1 MKLEP
6 SLETL
11 QARIELRV
19 LFGPQAGSRLQV
31 APGNYD
37 LGEGDECEVI
47 LSGPKML
54 GRHAQL
60 SFDGEQLTIS
70 PLDGKVCDAQG
81 NEIKE
86 SFPLGLGMPVE
97 MGGIWISVDDVDAE
111 WPDPTDVVS
120 IMAPAAAAPAT
131 STSAEDSST
140 EKNDSADE
148 KPRRRAKAALITSI
162 TALTVMGI
170 AGITLAAWLVNHPN
184 QPTTTLDAT
193 PKAALPDPPNLHKVR
208 QILGTTAAGSSV
220 EVIVTRDR
228 RLLIK
233 GFVPDQASK
242 TALTTVLETL
252 TPPPQ
257 IDLQV
262 DADLS
267 AAAATLLAER
277 IDPASA
283 KLKVE
288 SVSGGVLT
296 IEGAVL
302 TQRARDAV
310 MDLLQ
315 TSLPGLKRVNASI
328 VMAEDLPQ
336 LLQDQLAASGLL
348 KKIQIIDKQPEFILR
363 GTLTDDDMRRWE
375 NLIVNFTDR
384 YGKLLPIKA
393 VFKLTTR
400 KPPVNVQA
408 IVGGTTPFV
417 ITENGDRITRGGDVN
432 GNTLMIVKDTEIIFE
447 GSERFRISR

>member
-81 NEIKE
+81 NEISE

-120 IMAPAAAAPAT
+120 IMPPAAAAPAT

-348 KKIQIIDKQPEFILR
+348 KKIQIIDRQPEFLLR
-363 GTLTDDDMRRWE
+363 GALTDDDMRRWE

-384 YGKLLPIKA
+384 YGKLLPVKA
-393 VFKLTTR
+393 VFKLATR

>member
-81 NEIKE
+81 NVISE

-120 IMAPAAAAPAT
+120 IMPPAAAAPAT

-363 GTLTDDDMRRWE
+363 GALTDDDMRRWE

-384 YGKLLPIKA
+384 YGKLLPVKA
-393 VFKLTTR
+393 VFKLATR

>member
-19 LFGPQAGSRLQV
+19 LFGPQAGSRLHV
-31 APGNYD
+31 TPGNYD

-47 LSGPKML
+47 LSGPKMEA
-54 GRHAQL
+54 RHAQL
-60 SFDGEQLTIS
+60 SFDGEQLTIT

-81 NEIKE
+81 NEITE

-120 IMAPAAAAPAT
+120 IMPPPAAAPT
-131 STSAEDSST
+131 VSANADGGGAVI
-140 EKNDSADE
+140 NNSADE
-148 KPRRRAKAALITSI
+148 TPRRRAKVALITSI

-170 AGITLAAWLVNHPN
+170 AGITLATWLVNHPN
-184 QPTTTLDAT
+184 EQAKTLAVS
-193 PKAALPDPPNLHKVR
+193 PKTALPDPPNLHKVR

-257 IDLQV
+257 IELLV

-277 IDPASA
+277 IDPSSA

-348 KKIQIIDKQPEFILR
+348 KKIQIIDRQPEFILR
-363 GTLTDDDMRRWE
+363 GALTDDDMRRWE
-375 NLIVNFTDR
+375 NLIVNFTER
-384 YGKLLPIKA
+384 YGKLLPVKA
-393 VFKLTTR
+393 VFKLATR

>member
-81 NEIKE
+81 NEITE

-120 IMAPAAAAPAT
+120 IMPPAAAAPAT

-348 KKIQIIDKQPEFILR
+348 KKIQIIDRQPEFLLR
-363 GTLTDDDMRRWE
+363 GALTDDDMRRWE

-384 YGKLLPIKA
+384 YGKLLPVKA
-393 VFKLTTR
+393 VFKLATR

>member
-81 NEIKE
+81 NEITE

-120 IMAPAAAAPAT
+120 IMPPAAAAPPT

-363 GTLTDDDMRRWE
+363 GTLNDDDMRRWE

>member
-81 NEIKE
+81 NEISE

-120 IMAPAAAAPAT
+120 IMPPAAAAPAT

-262 DADLS
+262 DTDLS

-277 IDPASA
+277 IDPSSA

-348 KKIQIIDKQPEFILR
+348 KKIQIIDKQPEFLLR
-363 GTLTDDDMRRWE
+363 GALTDDDMRRWE

-384 YGKLLPIKA
+384 YGKLLPVKA
-393 VFKLTTR
+393 VFKLATR

>member
-81 NEIKE
+81 NEITE

-120 IMAPAAAAPAT
+120 IMPPAAAAPAT

-262 DADLS
+262 DTDLS

-277 IDPASA
+277 IDPSSA

-384 YGKLLPIKA
+384 YGKLLPVKA
-393 VFKLTTR
+393 VFKLATR

>member
-81 NEIKE
+81 NEISE

-120 IMAPAAAAPAT
+120 IMPPAAAASAT

-140 EKNDSADE
+140 EKNDSTDE

-348 KKIQIIDKQPEFILR
+348 KKIQIIDKQPEFLLR
-363 GTLTDDDMRRWE
+363 GALTDDDMRRWE

>member
-31 APGNYD
+31 APRNYD

-81 NEIKE
+81 NEITE

-120 IMAPAAAAPAT
+120 IMPPAAAAPAT

-262 DADLS
+262 DTDLS

-277 IDPASA
+277 IDPSSA

-363 GTLTDDDMRRWE
+363 GALTDDDMRRWE

-384 YGKLLPIKA
+384 YGKLLPVKA
-393 VFKLTTR
+393 VFKLATR

>member
-31 APGNYD
+31 TPGNYE

-54 GRHAQL
+54 GRHAKL
-60 SFDGEQLTIS
+60 SFDGEQLTIT

-81 NEIKE
+81 NEVTE

-120 IMAPAAAAPAT
+120 IMPPTAAPAAAT
-131 STSAEDSST
+131 TIAEDSSGI
-140 EKNDSADE
+140 KSDSAD
-148 KPRRRAKAALITSI
+148 KTPRRRAKAALITSI

-170 AGITLAAWLVNHPN
+170 AGITLAAWLVNHPSE
-184 QPTTTLDAT
+184 QAKTLDVA
-193 PKAALPDPPNLHKVR
+193 PKVALPDPPNLHKVR

-220 EVIVTRDR
+220 EVIITRDR

-257 IDLQV
+257 IELQV

-277 IDPASA
+277 IDPTSA

-310 MDLLQ
+310 MDMLQ
-315 TSLPGLKRVNASI
+315 TTLPGLKRVNASI

-348 KKIQIIDKQPEFILR
+348 KKIQIIDRQPEFILR
-363 GTLTDDDMRRWE
+363 GALTDDDMRRWE

-384 YGKLLPIKA
+384 YGKLLPVKA
-393 VFKLTTR
+393 VFKLATR

>member
-19 LFGPQAGSRLQV
+19 LFGPQAGSRLHV
-31 APGNYD
+31 TPGNYE

-60 SFDGEQLTIS
+60 SFDGEQLTIT
-70 PLDGKVCDAQG
+70 PRDGKVCDAQG
-81 NEIKE
+81 NEITE

-97 MGGIWISVDDVDAE
+97 MGGIWILVDDVDAE

-120 IMAPAAAAPAT
+120 IMPPPAAPAAA
-131 STSAEDSST
+131 SNST
-140 EKNDSADE
+140 ENSSSAQNNSANE

-184 QPTTTLDAT
+184 QPTKTLDAT
-193 PKAALPDPPNLHKVR
+193 PKATLPDPPNLHKVR

-242 TALTTVLETL
+242 VALTTVLETL

-296 IEGAVL
+296 IEGSVL

-315 TSLPGLKRVNASI
+315 TTLPGLKRVNASI

-363 GTLTDDDMRRWE
+363 GALTDDDMRRWE

-384 YGKLLPIKA
+384 YGKLLPVKA

>member
-81 NEIKE
+81 NEITE

-120 IMAPAAAAPAT
+120 IMPPAAAASAT

-140 EKNDSADE
+140 EKNDSTDE

-348 KKIQIIDKQPEFILR
+348 KKIQIIDRQPEFLLR
-363 GTLTDDDMRRWE
+363 GALTDDDMRRWE

-384 YGKLLPIKA
+384 YGKLLPVKA
-393 VFKLTTR
+393 VFKLATR

>member
-81 NEIKE
+81 NEISE

-120 IMAPAAAAPAT
+120 IMPPAAAASAT

-363 GTLTDDDMRRWE
+363 GALTDDDMRRWE

-384 YGKLLPIKA
+384 YGKLLPVKA
-393 VFKLTTR
+393 VFKLATR

>member
-81 NEIKE
+81 NEITE

-120 IMAPAAAAPAT
+120 IMPPAAAAPAT

-262 DADLS
+262 DTDLS

-277 IDPASA
+277 IDPSSA

-310 MDLLQ
+310 IDLLQ

-348 KKIQIIDKQPEFILR
+348 KKIQIIDRQPEFLLR
-363 GTLTDDDMRRWE
+363 GALTDDDMRRWE

-384 YGKLLPIKA
+384 YGKLLPVKA
-393 VFKLTTR
+393 VFKLATR

>member
-81 NEIKE
+81 NEITE

-120 IMAPAAAAPAT
+120 IMPPAAAAPAT

-348 KKIQIIDKQPEFILR
+348 KKIQIIDKQPEFLLR
-363 GTLTDDDMRRWE
+363 GALTDDDMRRWE

-384 YGKLLPIKA
+384 YGKLLPVKA
-393 VFKLTTR
+393 VFKLATR

>member
-19 LFGPQAGSRLQV
+19 LFGPQAGSRLHV
-31 APGNYD
+31 TPGNYD

-47 LSGPKML
+47 LSGPKMM

-60 SFDGEQLTIS
+60 SFDGEQLTIT

-81 NEIKE
+81 NEITE

-120 IMAPAAAAPAT
+120 IMPPPAAAPAV
-131 STSAEDSST
+131 STNADGGSAVI
-140 EKNDSADE
+140 NNSADE
-148 KPRRRAKAALITSI
+148 TPRRRAKVALITSI

-170 AGITLAAWLVNHPN
+170 AGITLATWLVNHPN
-184 QPTTTLDAT
+184 EQAKTLDVS
-193 PKAALPDPPNLHKVR
+193 PKTALPDPPNLHKVR

-242 TALTTVLETL
+242 VALTTVLETL

-267 AAAATLLAER
+267 AAATTLLAER

-336 LLQDQLAASGLL
+336 LLQDQLAASGIL

-363 GTLTDDDMRRWE
+363 GALTDDDMRRWE
-375 NLIVNFTDR
+375 NLIVNFTER
-384 YGKLLPIKA
+384 YGKLLPVKA
-393 VFKLTTR
+393 VFKLATR

-432 GNTLMIVKDTEIIFE
+432 GNTLMIVKDSEIIFE

>member
-81 NEIKE
+81 NEISE

-120 IMAPAAAAPAT
+120 IMPPAAAAPAT

-262 DADLS
+262 DTDLS

-277 IDPASA
+277 IDPSSA

-363 GTLTDDDMRRWE
+363 GALTDDDMRRWE

-384 YGKLLPIKA
+384 YGKLLPVKA
-393 VFKLTTR
+393 VFKLATR

>member
-37 LGEGDECEVI
+37 LCEGDECEVI

-81 NEIKE
+81 NEITE

-120 IMAPAAAAPAT
+120 IMPPAAAAPAT

-262 DADLS
+262 DTDLS

-277 IDPASA
+277 IDPSSA

-363 GTLTDDDMRRWE
+363 GALTDDDMRRWE

-384 YGKLLPIKA
+384 YGKLLPVKA
-393 VFKLTTR
+393 VFKLATR

>member
-81 NEIKE
+81 NEISE

-120 IMAPAAAAPAT
+120 IMPPAAAAPAT

-140 EKNDSADE
+140 EKNDSTDE

-242 TALTTVLETL
+242 VALTTVLETL

-348 KKIQIIDKQPEFILR
+348 KKIQIIDRQPEFLLR
-363 GTLTDDDMRRWE
+363 GALTDDDMRRWE

-384 YGKLLPIKA
+384 YGKLLPVKA
-393 VFKLTTR
+393 VFKLATR

>member
-81 NEIKE
+81 NEISE

-120 IMAPAAAAPAT
+120 IMPPAAAAPPT

-348 KKIQIIDKQPEFILR
+348 KKIQIIDRQPEFLLR
-363 GTLTDDDMRRWE
+363 GALTDDDMRRWE

-384 YGKLLPIKA
+384 YGKLLPVKA
-393 VFKLTTR
+393 VFKLATR

-432 GNTLMIVKDTEIIFE
+432 GNTLMIVKDSEIIFE

>member
-81 NEIKE
+81 NEISE

-120 IMAPAAAAPAT
+120 IMPPAAAAPAT

-262 DADLS
+262 DTDLS

-277 IDPASA
+277 IDPSSA

-375 NLIVNFTDR
+375 NLIVNFTER
-384 YGKLLPIKA
+384 YGKLLPVKA
-393 VFKLTTR
+393 VFKLARR

>member
-1 MKLEP
+1 
-6 SLETL
+6 
-11 QARIELRV
+11 
-19 LFGPQAGSRLQV
+19 
-31 APGNYD
+31 
-37 LGEGDECEVI
+37 
-47 LSGPKML
+47 
-54 GRHAQL
+54 
-60 SFDGEQLTIS
+60 
-70 PLDGKVCDAQG
+70 
-81 NEIKE
+81 
-86 SFPLGLGMPVE
+86 VE

-120 IMAPAAAAPAT
+120 IMPPPAAPTAAST
-131 STSAEDSST
+131 STENSVSIQ
-140 EKNDSADE
+140 NNSADE

-184 QPTTTLDAT
+184 QPAKTLEAS
-193 PKAALPDPPNLHKVR
+193 PKPALPDPPNLHKVR

-242 TALTTVLETL
+242 VALTTVLETL

-267 AAAATLLAER
+267 AAAATLLSER

-315 TSLPGLKRVNASI
+315 TTFPGLKRVNASI

-363 GTLTDDDMRRWE
+363 GALTDDDMRRWE
-375 NLIVNFTDR
+375 NLIVNFTER
-384 YGKLLPIKA
+384 YGKLLPVKA
-393 VFKLTTR
+393 VFKLATR

-432 GNTLMIVKDTEIIFE
+432 GNTLMIVKDSEIIFE

>member
-81 NEIKE
+81 NEISE

-120 IMAPAAAAPAT
+120 IMPPAAAASAT

-140 EKNDSADE
+140 EKNDSTDE

-348 KKIQIIDKQPEFILR
+348 KKIQIIDKQPEFLLR
-363 GTLTDDDMRRWE
+363 GALTDDDMRRWE

-384 YGKLLPIKA
+384 YGKLLPVKA
-393 VFKLTTR
+393 VFKLATR

>member
-19 LFGPQAGSRLQV
+19 LFGPQAGSRLHV
-31 APGNYD
+31 TPGNYE

-60 SFDGEQLTIS
+60 SFDGEQLTIT
-70 PLDGKVCDAQG
+70 PRDGKVCDAQG
-81 NEIKE
+81 NEITE

-120 IMAPAAAAPAT
+120 IMPASAAPAAPT
-131 STSAEDSST
+131 TSAEDSSGI
-140 EKNDSADE
+140 KNDPADE
-148 KPRRRAKAALITSI
+148 TPRRRAKAALIISI

-170 AGITLAAWLVNHPN
+170 AGITLAAWLVNHPD
-184 QPTTTLDAT
+184 QPAKTLDAA

-208 QILGTTAAGSSV
+208 QILGTTAVGSSV
-220 EVIVTRDR
+220 EVIITRDR

-257 IDLQV
+257 IELLV
-262 DADLS
+262 DADIS

-277 IDPASA
+277 IDPSSA

-336 LLQDQLAASGLL
+336 LLQDQLGASGLL

-363 GTLTDDDMRRWE
+363 GALTDDDMRRWE

-384 YGKLLPIKA
+384 YGKLLPVKA
-393 VFKLTTR
+393 VFKLATR

-417 ITENGDRITRGGDVN
+417 ITESGDRITRGGDVN
-432 GNTLMIVKDTEIIFE
+432 GNTLIIVKDTEIIFE

>member
-81 NEIKE
+81 NEISE

-120 IMAPAAAAPAT
+120 IMPPAAAAPAT

-140 EKNDSADE
+140 EKNDSADD

-363 GTLTDDDMRRWE
+363 GALTDDDMRRWE

-384 YGKLLPIKA
+384 YGKLLPVKA
-393 VFKLTTR
+393 VFKLATR

>member
-81 NEIKE
+81 NEISE

-120 IMAPAAAAPAT
+120 IMPPAAAAPAT

-348 KKIQIIDKQPEFILR
+348 KKIQIIDRQPEFLLR
-363 GTLTDDDMRRWE
+363 GALTDDDMRRWE

>member
-81 NEIKE
+81 NEISE

-97 MGGIWISVDDVDAE
+97 MGGIWISVDEVDAE

-120 IMAPAAAAPAT
+120 IMPPAAAAPPK
-131 STSAEDSST
+131 STSAEGSST

>member
-81 NEIKE
+81 NEITE

-120 IMAPAAAAPAT
+120 IMPPAAAAPAT

-363 GTLTDDDMRRWE
+363 GALTDDDMRRWE

-384 YGKLLPIKA
+384 YGKLLPVKA
-393 VFKLTTR
+393 VFKLATR

>member
-81 NEIKE
+81 NEISE

-111 WPDPTDVVS
+111 WPDPTDVMS
-120 IMAPAAAAPAT
+120 IMPPAAAAPAT

-348 KKIQIIDKQPEFILR
+348 KKIQIIDKQPEFLLR
-363 GTLTDDDMRRWE
+363 GALTDDDMRRWE

-384 YGKLLPIKA
+384 YGKLLPVKA

>member
-19 LFGPQAGSRLQV
+19 LFGPQAGSRLHV
-31 APGNYD
+31 TPGNYE

-60 SFDGEQLTIS
+60 SFDGEQLTIT
-70 PLDGKVCDAQG
+70 PRDGKVCDAQG
-81 NEIKE
+81 NEITE

-120 IMAPAAAAPAT
+120 IMPAPAAPAAPT
-131 STSAEDSST
+131 TSAEDSSGI
-140 EKNDSADE
+140 KNDPADE
-148 KPRRRAKAALITSI
+148 TPRRRAKAALIISI

-170 AGITLAAWLVNHPN
+170 AGITLAAWLVNHPSE
-184 QPTTTLDAT
+184 QTKTLDVT
-193 PKAALPDPPNLHKVR
+193 PKVALPDPPNLHKVR
-208 QILGTTAAGSSV
+208 QILGTTAVGSSV
-220 EVIVTRDR
+220 EVIITRDR

-257 IDLQV
+257 IELLV
-262 DADLS
+262 DADIS

-277 IDPASA
+277 IDPSSA

-363 GTLTDDDMRRWE
+363 GALTDDDMRRWE

-384 YGKLLPIKA
+384 YGKLLPVKA
-393 VFKLTTR
+393 VFKLATR

-417 ITENGDRITRGGDVN
+417 ITESGDRITRGGDVN
-432 GNTLMIVKDTEIIFE
+432 GNTLIIVKDTEIIFE